1 MSSFFSKPRRGGAAS
16 ATRASARPRGGA
28 PGAGLVR
35 LAAALV
41 LAVLAALGV
50 AACGG
55 TSEGSDGDGGGSVD
69 LIAYSTPEE
78 AYTQD
83 LQPGFNATPDGE
95 EVEFANS
102 FGASGDQSRAV
113 EAGQAA
119 DVVHFAIEPDMTR
132 LVDAG
137 LVADDWK
144 ENEYDGIIE
153 DSVVV
158 FAVRPGNPKGIES
171 WDDLLRDD
179 VEVLTPN
186 PFTSGGARWNLM
198 AAYGN
203 QTLTEGRSEEE
214 GLQFLAD
221 LLGNVPVQ
229 DESARD
235 ALGTFLGGKGDVLL
249 AYENEA
255 IAAQNAGEE
264 LEYVVPDS
272 TILIETPIAVT
283 SEADDSAQK
292 FVDYLYSD
300 EAQQLWAD
308 SGYRPV
314 VKSVFEQNKDR
325 FPVPADL
332 FTIADLGGWE
342 KVTTEF
348 FDPENGSVAEIEQNL
363 GVATE

>member
-1 MSSFFSKPRRGGAAS
+1 MDRFRWLLSRPGVKGATSSKPGRIA
-16 ATRASARPRGGA
+16 
-28 PGAGLVR
+28 
-35 LAAALV
+35 LAAALT
-41 LAVLAALGV
+41 LALGLGV

-55 TSEGSDGDGGGSVD
+55 SDDSGSID
-69 LIAYSTPEE
+69 LVAYSTPEE
-78 AYTQD
+78 AYAD
-83 LQPGFNATPDGE
+83 ELQPAFEKTSEGDG
-95 EVEFANS
+95 VSFTNS

-113 EAGQAA
+113 EAGQPA
-119 DVVHFAIEPDMTR
+119 DVVHFALEPDVTR

-137 LVADDWK
+137 LVAEDW
-144 ENEYDGIIE
+144 NQNQYNGIVE

-158 FAVRPGNPKGIES
+158 FAVRSGNPKDIQS

-198 AAYGN
+198 AAYGT
-203 QTLTEGRSEEE
+203 QTITDGKSDEE
-214 GLQFLAD
+214 GLQFLSG
-221 LLGNVPVQ
+221 LLGNVAVQ

-255 IAAQNAGEE
+255 IAAQDAGEDI
-264 LEYVVPDS
+264 EYVVPDS

-283 SEADDSAQK
+283 EDSGQEAQD
-292 FVDYLYSD
+292 FVDYLYTD

-308 SGYRPV
+308 RGYRPV
-314 VKSVFEQNKDR
+314 IESVLKQNSDK
-325 FPVPADL
+325 FPTPPDL

-342 KVTTEF
+342 KVSVEF
-348 FDPENGSVAEIEQNL
+348 FDPENGKIAAIERDL

>member
-1 MSSFFSKPRRGGAAS
+1 MIRKLLLALSLSGAL
-16 ATRASARPRGGA
+16 AT
-28 PGAGLVR
+28 
-35 LAAALV
+35 
-41 LAVLAALGV
+41 GV

-55 TSEGSDGDGGGSVD
+55 SSDATAGEGGGGSVD
-69 LIAYSTPEE
+69 VVAYSTPEE
-78 AYTQD
+78 AYTGD
-83 LQPGFNATPDGE
+83 LEPAFNSSPEGE
-95 EVEFANS
+95 GVEFSNS
-102 FGASGDQSRAV
+102 FGSSGDQSRAV
-113 EAGQAA
+113 EAGQPG
-119 DVVHFAIEPDMTR
+119 DVVHLSLEPDVTR
-132 LVDAG
+132 LVEAG
-137 LVADDWK
+137 LVSGDWNQ
-144 ENEYDGIIE
+144 NEYDGIVQ

-158 FAVRPGNPKGIES
+158 FAVRPGNPKDIQT

-203 QTLTEGRSEEE
+203 KVLTEGASEEE
-214 GLQFLAD
+214 GLQYLSD
-221 LLGNVPVQ
+221 LLANVPVQ

-235 ALGTFLGGKGDVLL
+235 SLGTFLGGKGDVLI

-255 IAAQNAGEE
+255 IAAQEAGED

-272 TILIETPIAVT
+272 TLLIETPIAVT
-283 SEADDSAQK
+283 TEADESAQA
-292 FVDYLYSD
+292 FVDYLYTQ

-308 SGYRPV
+308 NGYRPV
-314 VKSVFEQNKDR
+314 VESVLRRNEDE
-325 FPVPADL
+325 FPTPPDL

-342 KVTTEF
+342 EVTAEF